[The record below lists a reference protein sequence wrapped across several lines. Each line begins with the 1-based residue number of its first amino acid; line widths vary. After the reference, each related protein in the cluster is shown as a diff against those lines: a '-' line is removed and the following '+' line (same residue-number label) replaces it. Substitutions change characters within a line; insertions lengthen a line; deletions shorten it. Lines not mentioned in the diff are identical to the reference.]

1 MTKVHSV
8 KRELPKSSILY
19 MYIKDQLKKIN
30 HYFGQTTLTI
40 IWWLDLTSLLTL
52 LMSLHTS
59 VRSDPPSA
67 AFPREFVAAP
77 RSPEHMVEIKG
88 Q

>member
-1 MTKVHSV
+1 M
-8 KRELPKSSILY
+8 KRELPKSLIVY
-19 MYIKDQLKKIN
+19 MYIKDQLKTTN

-40 IWWLDLTSLLTL
+40 IWWLDLTSLL
-52 LMSLHTS
+52 SLHTS

-67 AFPREFVAAP
+67 GFPREFIAAP
-77 RSPEHMVEIKG
+77 RSPEHVAEIKG